1 MRVRITSSAPLVIS
15 LYFIGGICYEQKRS
29 ISRPTETTK
38 KKELEDFPIAYAFNE
53 KQLEE
58 ALKKLGAKKEEC
70 VTLFNHGDVLK
81 KTDVPAFKTMLKR
94 HTKELQEAMKNED
107 FAEAA
112 FLYEMDNHEYAI
124 NWDGDADVL
133 AALCLDEK
141 LLKEF
146 GLEDAY
152 RRARRAHMKHAEEWG
167 MI

>member
-1 MRVRITSSAPLVIS
+1 MNQRQAYLDLQKKQQDELSA
-15 LYFIGGICYEQKRS
+15 
-29 ISRPTETTK
+29 
-38 KKELEDFPIAYAFNE
+38 FPIAYAFSN

-58 ALKKLGAKKEEC
+58 ALKKLGATKEEC
-70 VTLFNHGDVLK
+70 VTYMGHGDILK
-81 KTDVPAFKTMLKR
+81 RSDVPAFKAMLIG
-94 HTKELQEAMKNED
+94 HTREMKEALKDEE

-133 AALCLDEK
+133 ACFAMDEK
-141 LLKEF
+141 DLVEM

-152 RRARRAHMKHAEEWG
+152 RRARRQHMVHAREWE